1 MFGPI
6 DLYRSGTVVPAGGG
20 WVSSIFPHDQE
31 VGDQLVI
38 EFNIQGG
45 PLRVCMMAGTSQ
57 PHGSSLPGVAACYKD
72 FGVLAAGVHHIYISP
87 NHSSLASPVVI
98 QVEAT
103 PVDPLAGAFGAPL
116 TKHIVRELPPPWFGF
131 VVCVDGSDELA
142 VDGIVQ
148 ASIYYYNE

>member
-1 MFGPI
+1 MFGPK
-6 DLYRSGTVVPAGGG
+6 DLYLPGTVVPQGM
-20 WVSSIFPHDQE
+20 WMSSLFPHDQV
-31 VGDQLVI
+31 VGDQCVI
-38 EFNIQGG
+38 ELNIAGG
-45 PLRVCMMAGTSQ
+45 PLRVCMMAGTFQ
-57 PHGSSLPGVAACYKD
+57 PHGWPLPGAPACYKD
-72 FGVLAAGVHHIYISP
+72 FGTLAAGVHHIYISP
-87 NHSSLASPVVI
+87 NHPSFAPPVTTW
-98 QVEAT
+98 VEAT